1 MSKIYNILIP
11 ELVPLENK
19 GEEAIVRGIADVIFP
34 EGNYELHLFDEIDEY
49 KFKDGIHIYPV
60 KWFISPWLNRE
71 FCLGFTKEKN
81 TRFLHLY
88 TKWFA

>member
-19 GEEAIVRGIADVIFP
+19 GEEAIVR
-34 EGNYELHLFDEIDEY
+34 GNYELHLFDEIDEY

-71 FCLGFTKEKN
+71 FCLGFTKEKI
-81 TRFLHLY
+81 RDSFI